1 MVSKIERLRSSNP
14 KPVRLEQVVE
24 VIHISFVDLMTTFE
38 DVEMSEVLL
47 TQENVFG
54 VGLMLALHEVAI
66 TLQTELI
73 DLIDFLEESIDKDP
87 DEDMRAI
94 ARAAVL
100 RQELMDFLSKVTL
113 FVGDIPE
120 TMGDMVGDWRMDLN
134 SHNRPQ

>member
-1 MVSKIERLRSSNP
+1 MARSKENTHSEP
-14 KPVRLEQVVE
+14 ARLEQVIEIVGM
-24 VIHISFVDLMTTFE
+24 SFTDLEMTFDDLMYSGA
-38 DVEMSEVLL
+38 ML
-47 TQENVFG
+47 TKDNVFR
-54 VGLMLALHEVAI
+54 VGLMQALHEVAI
-66 TLQTELI
+66 TLQTELM

>member
-1 MVSKIERLRSSNP
+1 MARSKENTHSEP
-14 KPVRLEQVVE
+14 ARLEQVIEIVGM
-24 VIHISFVDLMTTFE
+24 SFTDLEMTFDDLMYSGA
-38 DVEMSEVLL
+38 ML
-47 TQENVFG
+47 TKDNVFR
-54 VGLMLALHEVAI
+54 VGLMQALHEVAI
-66 TLQTELI
+66 ALQTELM